1 VIAALLPFV
10 RKGCA
15 FPHVFFKI
23 RRLCLKLNR
32 GIASQRTK
40 VKASGKAEPFRTESG
55 EAAMHPSWANV
66 NSSLKQI
73 IDSYDSNASLDR
85 AFTIPASWYTN
96 DELYQLE
103 LQSVFPHSWQMVARC
118 DQVNEPGQYVTTDV
132 AGAPLVIVRG
142 NDNVLRGFFNVCRHH
157 AAAVITE
164 AEGKAAQLRCPYHG
178 WTYSLAGDL
187 KGMPDF
193 AGVCDFDRGANGL
206 VPVETAV
213 WEQWVFVRTGKS
225 GGQCAPLNAQATD
238 SLNDFL
244 GADLMAQIQPL
255 RFENLNW
262 FERRHYSFDCNW
274 KVFVDNYLDG
284 GYHVPHLHKGLD
296 SVLDYS
302 NYKIENGKRFCLQWS
317 PIVTEDAEAE
327 TGAVRKGERALYYWL
342 YPNFMIN
349 WYEGA
354 MDTNL
359 VIPRGVDKTE
369 VIFDF
374 YFADVSETARER
386 NCASVAVG
394 QRIQDE
400 DTDICKS
407 VQRGLTSRAYQAG
420 RLSVRREAG
429 EHLFHRLLAAD
440 LSAGL

>member
-1 VIAALLPFV
+1 V
-10 RKGCA
+10 
-15 FPHVFFKI
+15 
-23 RRLCLKLNR
+23 
-32 GIASQRTK
+32 T
-40 VKASGKAEPFRTESG
+40 
-55 EAAMHPSWANV
+55 
-66 NSSLKQI
+66 SSLKQI
-73 IDSYDSNASLDR
+73 IESYNPSARLDH
-85 AFTIPASWYTN
+85 AWTIPASWYTN
-96 DELYQLE
+96 LELYQLE
-103 LQSVFPHSWQMVARC
+103 LKDVFARSWQVVARRG
-118 DQVNEPGQYVTTDV
+118 QVNEPGQYVTTDV
-132 AGAPLVIVRG
+132 AGEPLVIVRG
-142 NDNVLRGFFNVCRHH
+142 QDNVLRGFFNVCRHH
-157 AAAVITE
+157 AAAVMTE
-164 AEGKAAQLRCPYHG
+164 PEGNAGQLRCPYHG
-178 WTYSLAGDL
+178 WTYSLAGEL
-187 KGMPDF
+187 KGTPDF
-193 AGVCDFDRGANGL
+193 TGVCDFDRTANGL
-206 VPVETAV
+206 LPVETAI
-213 WEQWVFVRTGKS
+213 WEQWVFVRTGIS
-225 GGQCAPLNAQATD
+225 GGQRSPLTEPLAD
-238 SLNDFL
+238 SLDAFL
-244 GADLMAQIQPL
+244 GADLIAQIQL
-255 RFENLNW
+255 LKLNNLKW

-302 NYKIENGKRFCLQWS
+302 NYKIENGENFCLQWS
-317 PIVTEDAEAE
+317 PIVTEGAEAE
-327 TGAVRKGERALYYWL
+327 TGAVRTGQRALYYWL

-349 WYEGA
+349 WYDGA

-386 NCASVAVG
+386 NRASIAVG

-407 VQRGLTSRAYQAG
+407 VQRGLNSQAYTAG